1 MVWLWSLWY
10 SACMAFYRRLFIDFD
25 SFYASVEQ
33 QDNEEYRGKP
43 VIVVP
48 VVSDYTCAIA
58 ASYQAKRLGV
68 KTGTR
73 VKTAKEKIPGLF
85 VCGARPKR
93 YVEIHNQILEVLSKH
108 FQKIQVLSVDEMA
121 CEIEEDDDFDCE
133 MIAAHLKL
141 DLMDAIGEHITC
153 SIGVARNVFLSKVA
167 ADMNKPN
174 GFTALG
180 DEATEQL
187 KKLDLTDLPGIAER
201 MESRLNKSRIKTIDD
216 LFSIDELKL
225 KKAWGSVIGARWWHM
240 IRGSL
245 QCDYGLSNNEIPQSF
260 GHTHVLPPSK
270 RDDAGSFEVFESLLF
285 KGLERLNK
293 NRISAKRVSVYLSW
307 RNTETKRRGTFKKT
321 SPIALASCDYK
332 YWTVIARKLWLSM
345 PNLDLKAIPLIV
357 GIRFTRTVKNEDI
370 NLQLFDLNFEP
381 DFELKELYE
390 VPDRISFGD
399 PGRLFSENEV

>member
-1 MVWLWSLWY
+1 
-10 SACMAFYRRLFIDFD
+10 MAFYRRLFIDFD

-48 VVSDYTCAIA
+48 VVCDYTCAIA

-73 VKTAKEKIPGLF
+73 VSVAKEKIPGLF
-85 VCGARPKR
+85 VCEARPKR
-93 YVEIHNQILEVLSKH
+93 YVEVHNQIVEVLTKH
-108 FQKIQVLSVDEMA
+108 FKKIQVLSIDEMA
-121 CEIEEDDDFDCE
+121 CEIDEDDDFDCE

-174 GFTALG
+174 GFTSLG
-180 DEATEQL
+180 ENASEEL
-187 KKLDLTDLPGIAER
+187 RRLDLTDLPGIADR
-201 MESRLNKSRIKTIDD
+201 MESRLNKSRIKTIED
-216 LFSIDELKL
+216 LFSLDELKL
-225 KKAWGSVIGARWWHM
+225 KKAWGSIIGARWWHM

-245 QCDYGLSNNEIPQSF
+245 QCDYGLSNNEIPKSF

-270 RDDAGSFEVFESLLF
+270 RDDQGAFEVFESLLF

-293 NRISAKRVSVYLSW
+293 NRVGAKRVSVYLSW
-307 RNTETKRRGTFKKT
+307 RNTETKRRGTFKKS
-321 SPIALASCDYK
+321 SPIAIASNDYK
-332 YWTVIARKLWLSM
+332 YWTIIARKLWNSM
-345 PNLDLKAIPLIV
+345 PPLDLKAIPLIV
-357 GIRFTRTVKNEDI
+357 GIRFTRTIKSEDM

-381 DFELKELYE
+381 EFELKEMYE

-399 PGRLFSENEV
+399 PGRLFDENEV

>member
-1 MVWLWSLWY
+1 
-10 SACMAFYRRLFIDFD
+10 MALYRRLFIDFD

-33 QDNEEYRGKP
+33 QDNEEYRNKP

-48 VVSDYTCAIA
+48 CISDYTCAIA

-73 VKTAKEKIPGLF
+73 VSVAKEKIPGLI
-85 VCGARPKR
+85 VCESRPKR
-93 YVEIHNQILEVLSKH
+93 YVEIHNQILEVLSRH
-108 FQKIQVLSVDEMA
+108 FSKIQVLSIDEMS
-121 CEIEEDDDFDCE
+121 CCINEEDDFDCE
-133 MIAAHLKL
+133 IIAGLLKL
-141 DLMDAIGEHITC
+141 DLMDTIGETITC
-153 SIGVARNVFLSKVA
+153 SIGVAKNVFLAKIA

-174 GFTALG
+174 GFTYFG
-180 DEATEQL
+180 KDTENKIKQL
-187 KKLDLTDLPGIAER
+187 ELTDLPGIAER
-201 MESRLNKSRIKTIDD
+201 MEARLNKSHIKTVED
-216 LFSIDELKL
+216 LYNIDELKL

-332 YWTVIARKLWLSM
+332 YWTIIARKLWLSM
-345 PNLDLKAIPLIV
+345 PSLDLKAIPLIV

-399 PGRLFSENEV
+399 PGRLFNENEV

>member
-1 MVWLWSLWY
+1 
-10 SACMAFYRRLFIDFD
+10 MAFFRRLFIDFD

-33 QDNEEYRGKP
+33 QDIEEYRGKP